1 MQVRRRKGAAAIAA
15 AVISGLLG
23 AAPGALAAPADPGIS
38 SPDAQDPQGAD
49 RLPSVWPKPQ
59 SMRAAGGAVPVG
71 DEVFLLTDEGADP
84 YAVEA
89 LREVLRSAGARMV
102 SEVPSEDALPPKG
115 LLVRAG
121 SGAGSGTGVGAG
133 RSGSDAAL
141 RALKAPERADL
152 PTGVTAW
159 RPAGSRAATPSR
171 SRAWARTDCSTRCR
185 PCGN

>member
-23 AAPGALAAPADPGIS
+23 SAPGALAAPSDPGIS
-38 SPDAQDPQGAD
+38 SPDAQDPQSD
-49 RLPSVWPKPQ
+49 SPLPPVWPKPQ

-89 LREVLRSAGARMV
+89 LRKVLRSAGARMV
-102 SEVPSEDALPPKG
+102 SEVPSADALPSKG

-121 SGAGSGTGVGAG
+121 TDGGASRSGA
-133 RSGSDAAL
+133 DAAL
-141 RALKAPERADL
+141 RAL
-152 PTGVTAW
+152 
-159 RPAGSRAATPSR
+159 
-171 SRAWARTDCSTRCR
+171 
-185 PCGN
+185 